1 MEFENN
7 WREESFLFDHA
18 AVGMAL
24 VEAASERLVRV
35 NGPFCMILGYGRAEL
50 ESLAWPVLVRP
61 KDMPRFL
68 EEKRRL
74 DEGVTQEAAV
84 EARFVRKDGTRVW
97 GSATVSVFRL
107 AESAGMYYLIILQDI
122 SLRKQ
127 AEKALRESEALVRSV
142 SDHLPDAMLYQIIRL
157 PDGSRRFTFVSEA
170 VQRFYG
176 CTPEEAMADPGRIY
190 GRVLPEDA
198 ERVYREE
205 EEAFHAGRNFTTEA
219 RLRTPGGGVRWSY
232 FASSPRSLEDGSTC
246 WDGIELDIT
255 GRKRNE
261 EALRALSARQEAL
274 LAAIPD
280 IVMEVDENRVYR
292 WANRAGREFFG
303 DDVVGQDPQ
312 SYFVSDMSEFRPFR
326 PVFEG
331 SEEVAYVECWHR
343 RRDGQKRL
351 LATWGRVLKSAS
363 GEVTGALFS
372 SRDITDLRDLQ
383 ERFLQSQKMESI
395 GRLAGGIA
403 HDFNNS
409 LQVILGCA
417 DLALETTAPGHSA
430 HDYLASI
437 RLAAKHSAD
446 LTRQLLAFSR
456 RQAIRP
462 QVVGLNEIVENM
474 RKMLQRLV
482 GEEVD
487 LQWAAGEDLWP
498 VRVDPAQI
506 EQALTNLTVNA
517 RDAFLGAGR
526 LCLSTRNVTHDSPFR
541 VYQQDAD
548 AGRYV
553 LLEVADNGRGIE
565 AEVLP
570 HIFEPFF
577 TTKEFGSSAGLGLPT
592 VYGIVQQNRGFLDV
606 ESGPGRGTTFRLYFP
621 RAEAPPGA

>member
-1 MEFENN
+1 MELDNRWGDEFSLFE
-7 WREESFLFDHA
+7 RA

-24 VEAASERLVRV
+24 VAAASDRLVRV
-35 NGPFCMILGYGRAEL
+35 NGHFGRILGYERAEL
-50 ESLAWPVLVRP
+50 ESLTWPVLIRP
-61 KDMPRFL
+61 KDMPRFR

-74 DEGVTQEAAV
+74 DEGVNHETEV
-84 EARFVRKDGTRVW
+84 EARFVRKDGSRVW
-97 GSATVSVFRL
+97 GSAAVSAFRL
-107 AESAGMYYLIILQDI
+107 AESAETYYLIILQDI

-127 AEKALRESEALVRSV
+127 AEMALRESEALVRSV
-142 SDHLPDAMLYQIIRL
+142 GNHLPSAMLYQIVRPL
-157 PDGSRRFTFVSEA
+157 DGSRRFSFVSEA

-205 EEAFHAGRNFTTEA
+205 EEAFRAGRTFTTEA
-219 RLRTPGGGVRWSY
+219 RMRTPEGGVRWSY
-232 FASSPRSLEDGSTC
+232 FASSPRFLEDGSTC
-246 WDGIELDIT
+246 WDGLELDIT
-255 GRKRNE
+255 GRKCTE

-280 IVMEVDENRVYR
+280 IIMEVDENKRYR

-303 DDVVGQDPQ
+303 DDVVGRDPQ
-312 SYFVSDMSEFRPFR
+312 AYFVSELSEFHPFR

-331 SEEVAYVECWHR
+331 SDDVAYAECWHR

-372 SRDITDLRDLQ
+372 SRDITDIRSLQ
-383 ERFLQSQKMESI
+383 EQFLQSQKMESI

-430 HDYLASI
+430 HDYIASI

-462 QVVGLNEIVENM
+462 QVVDLNEIVGNM
-474 RKMLQRLV
+474 LKMLQRLV
-482 GEEVD
+482 GEAVE
-487 LQWAAGEDLWP
+487 LQWAPGEDLWP

-506 EQALTNLTVNA
+506 EQVLTNLTVNA
-517 RDAFLGAGR
+517 RDAFLNVGR
-526 LCLSTRNVTHDSPFR
+526 LSLSTRNVIQDRIFQ
-541 VYQQDAD
+541 VYQQNVDP
-548 AGRYV
+548 GRYV
-553 LLEVADNGRGIE
+553 LLEMADNGRGIE

-577 TTKEFGSSAGLGLPT
+577 TTKEFGAGAGLGLPT
-592 VYGIVQQNRGFLDV
+592 VFGIVQQNRGYVDV
-606 ESGPGRGTTFRLYFP
+606 QSEPGQGTVFRIYFP
-621 RAEAPPGA
+621 RAEAPGEA